1 MRIVLLTTLLALCS
15 MGCGPKLADCEA
27 LATDQPECMNDVAKA
42 DCEATNEQCADELG
56 GEVLVL
62 ESCPLQFACSTP

>member
-1 MRIVLLTTLLALCS
+1 MRIVLLTTLIALCS
-15 MGCGPKLADCEA
+15 IGCGPKLADCEA
-27 LATDQPECMNDVAKA
+27 IATEQADCMNDVAKA
-42 DCEATNEQCADELG
+42 DCEATNTQCADELG

>member
-1 MRIVLLTTLLALCS
+1 MRTLLVTTLLVLAAT
-15 MGCGPKLADCEA
+15 GCGPKLADCEA
-27 LATDQPECMNDVAKA
+27 LAADQPECMNDVAKA